1 MQNVRVNNKI
11 FNSISKAAKFIGIQR
26 SNLSAM
32 LKDKKATIYKDLMIE
47 KLDSPEKK
55 KTARE
60 NYRKIP
66 VLVDGVAY
74 NSIRDAE
81 KFCGFPVN
89 TLAKPLRQ
97 GRKIY
102 KGHTIE
108 YVLPSQK
115 DKYKHKNT
123 KAVKVL
129 CVTTGVTYN
138 KLGDAAKVAGEDQ
151 WTMSKKM
158 ETSGGYIDKNG
169 NEYVRLSP
177 MVSKNTYKNT
187 GKTLKKIRKH
197 VEIPSRR
204 GVKLKTTGTFVPIDT
219 ALNLANAD
227 ARFPI
232 VDMPKPLTQA
242 PVDKKQEVPQIVKD
256 AINDKIVDLLKKSNI
271 YDQIV
276 DLLNYGGVS
285 TIKINKD

>member
-26 SNLSAM
+26 SNLSVM
-32 LKDKKATIYKDLMIE
+32 LKDKKATTYKDLMIE
-47 KLDSPEKK
+47 RLDSPEKK
-55 KTARE
+55 KTGRG

-74 NSIRDAE
+74 NSIGDAE
-81 KFCGFPVN
+81 KSCGFPVN

-115 DKYKHKNT
+115 DKYSHKT
-123 KAVKVL
+123 VKVL

-138 KLGDAAKVAGEDQ
+138 KLGDAAKAAGADQ

-158 ETSGGYIDKNG
+158 ETSGGYIDANG
-169 NEYVRLSP
+169 NEYRRLTP
-177 MVSKNTYKNT
+177 MVSKNMYKDT
-187 GKTLKKIRKH
+187 GKTLKSKR
-197 VEIPSRR
+197 EYSPRPSRR
-204 GVKLKTTGTFVPIDT
+204 GVKLNTTGAFVPIDT
-219 ALNLANAD
+219 ALETAKSKREVLFPNAID
-227 ARFPI
+227 A
-232 VDMPKPLTQA
+232 KTQ
-242 PVDKKQEVPQIVKD
+242 VPQVVKD
-256 AINDKIVDLLKKSNI
+256 AINDKIIKLLKDNGI
-271 YDQIV
+271 YEQII
-276 DLLNYGGVS
+276 DLLNFGGFS
-285 TIKINKD
+285 SIKIKND